1 MNESKINI
9 ITSKS
14 NNSEIRRFFI
24 DTTIDIVNIMTNKAM
39 NGRIRD
45 GKMRQ
50 SKFNR
55 HWHICVYASKIDKNQ
70 KN

>member
-24 DTTIDIVNIMTNKAM
+24 DTTIDIVKTMT
-39 NGRIRD
+39 
-45 GKMRQ
+45 
-50 SKFNR
+50 
-55 HWHICVYASKIDKNQ
+55 DKVM
-70 KN
+70 KW